1 MEGTWLSS
9 CSAGSRGVV
18 LGVAVAVGAARLDA
32 WWIRTERAAGADGAP
47 YAWAAGLTHGATVT
61 VTTRNCKKH
70 ETTIYI
76 LFPFPICKCI
86 YTLANVSIH
95 LLVCES
101 IKYNLYRYNLASYP
115 LYLLSK
121 NVGLPCLSTKVYYLT
136 AKSFI
141 RPSTKMGYLSI
152 SESTPLINRFIY

>member
-32 WWIRTERAAGADGAP
+32 WWIRSERAAGADSAP

-76 LFPFPICKCI
+76 LFPFP
-86 YTLANVSIH
+86 YLSANVSIH

-101 IKYNLYRYNLASYP
+101 IKYNLYRYNLAGYP

-121 NVGLPCLSTKVYYLT
+121 NVGLPCLSTKSILFICKIIYPSVY
-136 AKSFI
+136 KN
-141 RPSTKMGYLSI
+141 GLSI
-152 SESTPLINRFIY
+152 HQRIYSTHKSIHLLI